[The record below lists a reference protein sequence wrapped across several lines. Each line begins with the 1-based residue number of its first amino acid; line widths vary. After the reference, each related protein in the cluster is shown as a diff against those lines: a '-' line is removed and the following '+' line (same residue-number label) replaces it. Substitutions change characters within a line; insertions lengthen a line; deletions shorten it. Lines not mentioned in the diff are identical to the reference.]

1 VQVKNKLHPSGVKEV
16 GRKLCASNVFKHW
29 KTDEL
34 KIPLFRVVLELGLS
48 RASKKN
54 SIVAEG
60 GQS

>member
-29 KTDEL
+29 KEEEL
-34 KIPLFRVVLELGLS
+34 KIPLFRVILELGLS
-48 RASKKN
+48 RANKTK
-54 SIVAEG
+54 SIDAEG